1 MSPTT
6 IPRPRKRARFRAARA
21 FYITLLIGAC
31 FASYAILTHSRGN
44 AHTYH
49 SPPPLQKRNN
59 DIRATLTEDEQCR
72 LVHHSP
78 SHAQCAFIKRECPN
92 EESGFAAYLD
102 LYYCRLPHAKP
113 VAFTI
118 LISWLGL
125 LFSTIGIAAS
135 DFFCI
140 NLSTIATIL
149 GMSESMAGVTFLAFG
164 NGSPDVFSTFAA
176 MSTNS
181 GSLAVGE
188 LFGAAGFITAVVSG
202 SMALIRPFHVARK
215 SFVRDVGFFVVAA
228 AFSMVFLWDGKL
240 RFWECVTMVLF
251 YIFYVGFVV
260 AWHWWLGRRR
270 RRREKEAVARGHF
283 IAPGDELEIEEEEYQ
298 DDPDESGGARP
309 PLSRGVSREDWSAL
323 ERGGGGASD
332 PSDRKPDEDEEEEA
346 RDRWMADLNSN
357 MRLTRPTAGRGRSH
371 TNTLTPVRPSL
382 VGALEF
388 QAVLKSLQKSR
399 NIQTYPMN
407 TRRYSDDPTYT
418 TAQQQD
424 QMSSISDPASRPPYK
439 VAVHADGTTPTLERQ
454 GSGNLEVPYSAPP
467 ATVPPAAGR
476 LRAVSANDARGL
488 RIDPD
493 LRSRGSRTSF
503 DRQSEENLIDLT
515 ERDAQAQSQSQS
527 PHHDTLEVPQARG
540 SDIRPSSPEIE
551 VTSPDEPGARRYASI
566 DGQRT
571 TSHAPHPSMDERH
584 FSQSEVT
591 DDNTNAPREVPT
603 ANKLP
608 KIMVPKRNRS
618 ATSTAPTT
626 PGSPFPRYQDSPF
639 PAFRSGTPSP
649 SASRPASIYL
659 PAPAS
664 PESLPVHQAN
674 VDDSSTR
681 PSLLSRWWPH
691 SILPPPG
698 IMISTLFPTIYH
710 WQEKNHWEKALGVV
724 AAPSVFLLTVTLPVV
739 ESSGEME
746 GEEGGSGGGPGGRKD
761 DSFGSAKSK
770 GSAAGHD
777 GLAGIGDTA
786 SAAVAQ
792 QQNYVVSGSGNSQET
807 AGVENNN
814 SKPTTNISSTATLTA
829 EPESTQ
835 PELWNRWLLI
845 LQLFLAP
852 LFILFSIYSQSPTD
866 ITPHWLLRPTLICL
880 LISLILL
887 IPLLLTS
894 TPTHKP
900 QPYRYILSLAGF
912 VVSIS
917 WISTIAAQVVGA
929 LKALAVILN
938 MSHAIMGL
946 TIFAVGNS
954 LGDLVADVTVAR
966 LGYPVMALSA
976 CFGGPMLNILLGI
989 GLSGS
994 WILFKGAN
1002 KRIHRH
1008 PDKDFK
1014 FHSYHIEVENT
1025 LIVSGATLLVTLVGL
1040 LVAVPMNNTVGNVV
1054 LEVTGLVGKGG
1065 SSEDLLS

>member
-1 MSPTT
+1 MPPTT

-21 FYITLLIGAC
+21 FYITLFIGAC
-31 FASYAILTHSRGN
+31 FASYAILTHSPGN

-49 SPPPLQKRNN
+49 SSRPLQKRDN

-78 SHAQCAFIKRECPN
+78 AHSQCAFIKRECPN

-270 RRREKEAVARGHF
+270 RRREKEAAARGHF
-283 IAPGDELEIEEEEYQ
+283 ISPGDELEIEEEEYQ
-298 DDPDESGGARP
+298 DEPDDSGGARP

-323 ERGGGGASD
+323 ERGGASE
-332 PSDRKPDEDEEEEA
+332 PDRKPDEDEEEEA

-357 MRLTRPTAGRGRSH
+357 MRLTRPTTGRGRSH

-424 QMSSISDPASRPPYK
+424 QMSSVSDPASRPPY
-439 VAVHADGTTPTLERQ
+439 VLADQTTPTLERQ
-454 GSGNLEVPYSAPP
+454 GSGNLEVPYTAPP
-467 ATVPPAAGR
+467 ASGR
-476 LRAVSANDARGL
+476 MRAVSANDARGL

-493 LRSRGSRTSF
+493 LRARASRTSF
-503 DRQSEENLIDLT
+503 DRQTEENLIDLT
-515 ERDAQAQSQSQS
+515 ERDVQAQSQS
-527 PHHDTLEVPQARG
+527 HDRLEVPQGGG
-540 SDIRPSSPEIE
+540 SDIQPSSPEIE
-551 VTSPDEPGARRYASI
+551 VTSPDEPTARRYASV
-566 DGQRT
+566 DAGQRT

-584 FSQSEVT
+584 FSQPEST
-591 DDNTNAPREVPT
+591 DDNTTPWEVPT

-639 PAFRSGTPSP
+639 PAFRSGSPSP

-691 SILPPPG
+691 RFLPPPG
-698 IMISTLFPTIYH
+698 VMISTLFPTIYH
-710 WQEKNHWEKALGVV
+710 WQDKNHWEKALGVV

-739 ESSGEME
+739 ESSGEEME
-746 GEEGGSGGGPGGRKD
+746 GEEGGGGRKD
-761 DSFGSAKSK
+761 ESFGSAKSK
-770 GSAAGHD
+770 GSTAGH
-777 GLAGIGDTA
+777 GGVAGIGDTA

-792 QQNYVVSGSGNSQET
+792 QQNYIVSGSVDSRET
-807 AGVENNN
+807 AGVDNNN

-829 EPESTQ
+829 EPESAAQ
-835 PELWNRWLLI
+835 QPPELWNRWLLI

-852 LFILFSIYSQSPTD
+852 LFILFSIYSQSPAD
-866 ITPHWLLRPTLICL
+866 ITPRWLLRPTLICL

-887 IPLLLTS
+887 VGLLLTS
-894 TPTHKP
+894 TTTHKP
-900 QPYRYILSLAGF
+900 RPYRYILSLAGF

-1025 LIVSGATLLVTLVGL
+1025 LIVSGATLLITLVGL
-1040 LVAVPMNNTVGNVV
+1040 LVAVPMRAYFAFLRYV
-1054 LEVTGLVGKGG
+1054 
-1065 SSEDLLS
+1065 